1 MTRCGQP
8 RELPASIDLSAYR
21 IVQEAL
27 TNVVKHART
36 NSCRVL
42 IGYGQDELILEV
54 TDNGLGL
61 PAMAGAGV
69 SQHGSSLALAVGAP
83 GPVGAGIGGGS
94 AGEAVLPAVSTTPGS
109 NTPDGSAGDGWAGQR
124 CVIGGSGHGI
134 IGMRERVSLLGGEFS
149 AGPLPG
155 YGFQVSAHTRCLREA
170 PRPGMT
176 LRVVVAD
183 DQALVRVGFCGII
196 AATPGFTVVGEAG
209 NGAEAVEAARRT
221 SPDVILMDVRM
232 PVMDGIEATRRIT
245 ASSDVRALILT
256 TFDLDEYVFAA
267 LRAGASGFLLKD
279 TLPADLLT
287 AIRVIAAGEA
297 LLAPSVTR
305 RLIGEFTRTRLGTGP
320 GSGVE
325 PGSGAGP
332 GSGDPRAA
340 AQGSGSGSPCDR
352 LQRVLTERELEVLT
366 MVARGMSNAEIAEEL
381 TISPA
386 TAKTH
391 VAHLLTK
398 LDARDRIQLV
408 IIAYQSGLCD
418 SGGRPPE
425 PPAGPRRSSP

>member
-1 MTRCGQP
+1 
-8 RELPASIDLSAYR
+8 
-21 IVQEAL
+21 
-27 TNVVKHART
+27 
-36 NSCRVL
+36 
-42 IGYGQDELILEV
+42 
-54 TDNGLGL
+54 
-61 PAMAGAGV
+61 
-69 SQHGSSLALAVGAP
+69 
-83 GPVGAGIGGGS
+83 
-94 AGEAVLPAVSTTPGS
+94 
-109 NTPDGSAGDGWAGQR
+109 
-124 CVIGGSGHGI
+124 
-134 IGMRERVSLLGGEFS
+134 
-149 AGPLPG
+149 
-155 YGFQVSAHTRCLREA
+155 
-170 PRPGMT
+170 MT

-221 SPDVILMDVRM
+221 RPDVILMDVRM

-245 ASSDVRALILT
+245 ASTDVRALILT

-287 AIRVIAAGEA
+287 AIRVVAAGDA

-305 RLIGEFTRTRLGTGP
+305 RLIGEFARTAPDAGPGAGTGNGSGIGTGTGSGLGTGSG
-320 GSGVE
+320 GSQATGQASDT
-325 PGSGAGP
+325 GSA
-332 GSGDPRAA
+332 
-340 AQGSGSGSPCDR
+340 CDR
-352 LQRVLTERELEVLT
+352 LQRVLTERELEVLQ

-408 IIAYQSGLCD
+408 IIAYQSGL
-418 SGGRPPE
+418 
-425 PPAGPRRSSP
+425 AGTAG

>member
-1 MTRCGQP
+1 
-8 RELPASIDLSAYR
+8 
-21 IVQEAL
+21 
-27 TNVVKHART
+27 
-36 NSCRVL
+36 
-42 IGYGQDELILEV
+42 
-54 TDNGLGL
+54 
-61 PAMAGAGV
+61 
-69 SQHGSSLALAVGAP
+69 
-83 GPVGAGIGGGS
+83 
-94 AGEAVLPAVSTTPGS
+94 
-109 NTPDGSAGDGWAGQR
+109 
-124 CVIGGSGHGI
+124 
-134 IGMRERVSLLGGEFS
+134 
-149 AGPLPG
+149 
-155 YGFQVSAHTRCLREA
+155 
-170 PRPGMT
+170 MT

-232 PVMDGIEATRRIT
+232 PVMDGIEATKRIT
-245 ASSDVRALILT
+245 QSTDVRALILT

-287 AIRVIAAGEA
+287 AIRVVAAGDA

-305 RLIGEFTRTRLGTGP
+305 RLIGEFTRTP
-320 GSGVE
+320 
-325 PGSGAGP
+325 PGAGIRP
-332 GSGDPRAA
+332 SSGGSQAA
-340 AQGSGSGSPCDR
+340 AQATDTASSCDR

-408 IIAYQSGLCD
+408 IIAYQSGLIT
-418 SGGRPPE
+418 
-425 PPAGPRRSSP
+425 ATQ